1 MGILDNIKHD
11 LCNHHY
17 DNMIYTLDES
27 ETSVYEQVIEL
38 LKKDYGFLDIVL
50 DFTDY
55 DRIKPLFLKY
65 PNAIPFIIEDYVY
78 YSILSKANINIEDY
92 DINSREQLEKM
103 YNGEEFEILW
113 IEKVLEKLKE
123 KAKETENGEARVHFL
138 FDNID
143 DVRLQQEVNALF
155 YTRSGNV
162 AFMGYHTKPLLSKC
176 TTTGDRVDPV
186 HDYIKVISDKA
197 RKTYSKKFERKIQKF
212 ERRIKN
218 D

>member
-1 MGILDNIKHD
+1 MLDNVKYH
-11 LCNHHY
+11 LCNHYY
-17 DNMIYTLDES
+17 DNMIFTLDES
-27 ETSVYEQVIEL
+27 EIDKYNKILEL
-38 LKKDYGFLDIVL
+38 LKENYGYLDIVL

-55 DRIKPLFLKY
+55 DRRKPLFLKY
-65 PNAIPFIIEDYVY
+65 PNAISFIIEGYVY
-78 YSILSKANINIEDY
+78 YSILSKANINIDDY

-103 YNGEEFEILW
+103 YNGEEFETLW

-123 KAKETENGEARVHFL
+123 KAKETERGYARIHCL

-186 HDYIKVISDKA
+186 HDYSHEISAKA
-197 RKTYSKKFERKIQKF
+197 RKVLEKRF
-212 ERRIKN
+212 ERRIQN